1 VVLRWNCDEEQNV
14 ETHQTQLDREIGQ
27 LKAALIHMAAV
38 GERMIDQAT
47 KELVARDASA
57 TDGIQAD
64 EDEMNRSQIEIDDRV
79 VTILATRQ
87 PVAIDLRFLLA
98 AVKINNELERV
109 GDLAMNIDRKTRKI
123 LREPPLKPLI
133 DIPRMSELARKMLR
147 QSLEAFLGQDV
158 ELAQTVILADDE
170 LDALKEQVLRE
181 LLTYMVSD
189 PATIERALLLF
200 LVARHLERLGDH
212 ATNIAQDVIY
222 MVQGRDV
229 RHPRTPR

>member
-1 VVLRWNCDEEQNV
+1 M

-47 KELVARDASA
+47 KELVARDAAA
-57 TDGIQAD
+57 TEGIQAE

-109 GDLAMNIDRKTRKI
+109 GDLAMNIERKARKI

-158 ELAQTVILADDE
+158 DLAQAVILADDE

-181 LLTYMVSD
+181 LMTYMVAD
-189 PATIERALLLF
+189 PKTIERALLLF

-229 RHPRTPR
+229 RHPKTPR